1 MMTLFDDQDV
11 KSTGEDSVQ
20 TMLGGNRGYYGKL
33 LDVRKRI

>member
-20 TMLGGNRGYYGKL
+20 TMLGGIGGMIMPDDNAR
-33 LDVRKRI
+33 